1 MGWSLGERFWIVAGL
16 DCRAEVETGG
26 SERSKKLESPSSGL
40 VRFLQNK
47 ELGKC
52 WAGKKLG

>member
-47 ELGKC
+47 ELEKG
-52 WAGKKLG
+52 